1 MSESVAESLGDYV
14 RIATCGTPTEAHLL
28 KGVLLSAGLSPHVA
42 DAHIVQANAWMTE
55 AVGGV
60 RVLVPASQAREAQK
74 ALAAFN
80 AGDYQL
86 EGEEVGPVE
95 YREQPSP
102 LFSPDRA
109 VLLSFLLT
117 PAFGAALQLANAAT
131 LGADR
136 RGSRWAWLVFLSGT
150 SALGVAFM
158 LAVSPGPLVAFRA
171 SFALSFITIAW
182 YFIAGQEQARTL
194 IATYGPRY
202 KKRSPAK
209 PAVTVAIV
217 LLVLGWG
224 LSEYL

>member
-1 MSESVAESLGDYV
+1 MSDSVVESLGDYV

-28 KGVLLSAGLSPHVA
+28 KGVLLSAGLTPHVA
-42 DAHIVQANAWMTE
+42 DANIVQANSWMTE

-60 RVLVPASQAREAQK
+60 RVMVPASEAQEAQK

-80 AGDYQL
+80 AGAYQL
-86 EGEEVGPVE
+86 EGEEAPPVA
-95 YREQPSP
+95 YREQTLP

-117 PAFGAALQLANAAT
+117 PAFGAALQLANAAA
-131 LGADR
+131 LGVER
-136 RGSRWAWLVFLSGT
+136 RGSRWAWLVFLAGA

-158 LAVSPGPLVAFRA
+158 HAVSPGPLVAFRA

-209 PAVTVAIV
+209 PAATAAIV
-217 LLVLGWG
+217 LLALGWG